1 MSRGRRL
8 DKLLTDRRFIRGA
21 VIAAVA
27 AVMLLLITSFVDL
40 TPDVN
45 TADAE
50 GYTARLKD
58 QLLGIVSRIDGVGEA
73 EIFLTMDNAGENVY
87 LKNSDTKTKSIEPTV
102 RGVVIVCSG
111 GDDPVVV
118 QRVLG
123 AVTRSLSISSDRVC
137 ITKLA
142 SNHYEQTEE

>member
-1 MSRGRRL
+1 MSRGHRL
-8 DKLLTDRRFIRGA
+8 EKLLTDRRFVRGA
-21 VIAAVA
+21 VIAASA
-27 AVMLLLITSFVDL
+27 AVLLLLISSFIDL
-40 TPDVN
+40 TPEMS
-45 TADAE
+45 TADTE
-50 GYTARLKD
+50 SYTAQLKD
-58 QLLGIVSRIDGVGEA
+58 QLLRIVSRIDGVGEA

-142 SNHYEQTEE
+142 SY